1 MALAVATLAASELPT
16 WCTPCKP
23 AGLRSAI
30 KATAMTRNLPGPTPK
45 SDDRR
50 APRKPGPEQAAVARP
65 SEHRSPPLD
74 ESSPR
79 TSILST
85 GAPTTE
91 ADRRLPGCCADPW
104 LRPAEEV
111 AHALGTDPA
120 LGLSSEQVAERRA
133 RHGPNR
139 LDARPPVAAWR
150 KLLLQLHD
158 PLVYLLLGAVLVSLA
173 AWIFEGAH
181 GWPFEALVVLVIVI
195 ANAVLGY
202 VEESRAER
210 AVAALQRMTE
220 ATATVWRAG
229 TQQRLPA
236 LELVPGDIL
245 MLSEGD
251 AVAADARLLSTSN
264 LRLAEASLTGESEAV
279 LKQSAPLVGPTAL
292 GDRLNMVYKGTAVAR
307 GVGRAVVSATGMA
320 TEMGQIA
327 VLIDQTEEE
336 PTPLEVEIARVGRT
350 LGLAVIAIAVV
361 VVGTVLALSP
371 PNSASGYVE
380 VLLLGVS
387 LAVAAVPEGLP
398 AVLSIVLAVGVQR
411 MAKQRAIVKKL
422 SSVETLGSTSIICS
436 DKTGTLTR
444 NEMTIERIVTF
455 SGEVEAGG
463 SGYTPEGQLTHRG
476 APLAAGPLRDEVE
489 LVLSGG
495 SVVNDAVLTENSGTW
510 TIQGDPTDAAFLV
523 AERKGDFTSAREHR
537 YRRVG
542 ELPFTSERKLMSAI
556 AASAEGGSFTLFT
569 KGAPDILIERCSRER
584 VGDRVTPLGPERK
597 ASIQQR
603 IDGLSDRALRTLAV
617 AYRPLPGVE
626 LPDTSRAGIEAEL
639 ECDLVFAGVVGIID
653 PPRAEAAAA
662 VAVARAAGVRTI
674 MITGDHPRTAA
685 RIASSLGI
693 VHDGSPVVTGLEL
706 DRLDE
711 TGFRQATR
719 QTSVFARVAPE
730 HKLRIVDALQAD
742 GAIVA
747 MTGDGVN
754 DAPAL
759 KSADIGIAMGITGTE
774 VTKEAAKMIL
784 ADDNFATIVAA
795 LREGRL
801 IYDNIEKFLRY
812 LLSSN
817 IGEVLTV
824 FLGVVCAS
832 WFGLQSD
839 DGVIVPLLATQIL
852 WINLLTDTAPALALG
867 VDGATEDV
875 MRRPPRSRKD
885 RIIDRELQLDVLFIG
900 LTMALATLF
909 ALDLKLPGGFIEG
922 TGTVTEARTTAFT
935 VLVFAQLFNALNSR
949 SEHRSAFIGLLDC
962 PLLWA
967 GIATSAALQFLV
979 VSLPALN
986 VAFRTAPMSGGDWA
1000 WCVAMASIVLWVDEL
1015 KKLIVRR
1022 VMPGAAQAAAVH

>member
-1 MALAVATLAASELPT
+1 
-16 WCTPCKP
+16 
-23 AGLRSAI
+23 
-30 KATAMTRNLPGPTPK
+30 MTT
-45 SDDRR
+45 
-50 APRKPGPEQAAVARP
+50 
-65 SEHRSPPLD
+65 
-74 ESSPR
+74 
-79 TSILST
+79 
-85 GAPTTE
+85 
-91 ADRRLPGCCADPW
+91 
-104 LRPAEEV
+104 EEV
-111 AHALGTDPA
+111 ARQFGADPA
-120 LGLSSEQVAERRA
+120 VGLSAKQVEQHRA
-133 RHGPNR
+133 RHGLNR

-150 KLLLQLHD
+150 QVLLQLHD
-158 PLVYLLLGAVLVSLA
+158 PLVYLLLGAALVSLA
-173 AWIFEGAH
+173 AWAFEGAH
-181 GWPFEALVVLVIVI
+181 GWPFEALVVLGIVV

-202 VEESRAER
+202 VEEARAER

-220 ATATVWRAG
+220 AIATVWRDG
-229 TQQRLPA
+229 VQRRLPA
-236 LELVPGDIL
+236 IEVVPGDIL

-251 AVAADARLLSTSN
+251 AVAADARLLSASN

-279 LKQSAPLVGPTAL
+279 LKQSTPLSGPAAL

-307 GVGRAVVSATGMA
+307 GVGRAIVTATGMA

-327 VLIDQTEEE
+327 VLLDQTEEE
-336 PTPLEVEIARVGRT
+336 PTPLEIEIDRVGRT
-350 LGLAVIAIAVV
+350 LGFSVIAIAIV

-371 PNSASGYVE
+371 PHSASGYVE

-422 SSVETLGSTSIICS
+422 SSVETLGATSVICS

-444 NEMTIERIVTF
+444 NEMTVERIVTF
-455 SGEVEAGG
+455 SGEVEVAG
-463 SGYTPEGQLTHRG
+463 SGYTPQGQLAHQG
-476 APLAAGPLRDEVE
+476 APLGASPLRDEVE
-489 LVLSGG
+489 VVLSGG
-495 SVVNDAVLTENSGTW
+495 SVANDAVLTEDAGTW

-523 AERKGDFTSAREHR
+523 AERKGGFTSARERRYHR
-537 YRRVG
+537 MG
-542 ELPFTSERKLMSAI
+542 ELPFTSERKLMSSI
-556 AASAEGGSFTLFT
+556 ASAEGEPFTLFT
-569 KGAPDILIERCSRER
+569 KGAPDVLIDRCSHER
-584 VGDRVTPLGPERK
+584 AGDRVVPLGSERK
-597 ASIQQR
+597 AVIRRQ
-603 IDGLSDRALRTLAV
+603 IDGLSDRALRTIAV
-617 AYRPLPGVE
+617 AYRPLPGAE
-626 LPDTSRAGIEAEL
+626 PPDTSRSEIEAEL
-639 ECDLVFAGVVGIID
+639 ERDLVFAGVVGIID

-662 VAVARAAGVRTI
+662 VAVSRAAGVRTI

-693 VHDGSPVVTGLEL
+693 VPEGARVITGLEL
-706 DRLDE
+706 DRLDDAA
-711 TGFRQATR
+711 FREATR
-719 QTSVFARVAPE
+719 ETSVFARVAPE

-839 DGVIVPLLATQIL
+839 SGIIVPLLATQIL

-867 VDGATEDV
+867 VDRATEDV
-875 MRRPPRSRKD
+875 MRRPPRSRND
-885 RIIDRELQLDVLFIG
+885 RIIDRELQLDVFFIG

-922 TGTVTEARTTAFT
+922 AGTVTEARTTAFT

-949 SEHRSAFIGLLDC
+949 SEHKSAFIGLGEC

-967 GIATSAALQFLV
+967 GIATSVALQVLV

-986 VAFRTAPMSGGDWA
+986 IAFRTAPMSVTDWVG
-1000 WCVAMASIVLWVDEL
+1000 CVAMASIVLWVDEV

-1022 VMPGAAQAAAVH
+1022 VMRNRETRNGA